1 MKTIDEMLDEVAKN
15 LKVNKKP
22 SGAAAQTKAQNPGSG
37 KKTECREQK
46 NVSEKTG
53 CKKDCKKSECSCG
66 GSNFKKYTGLTLDF
80 AKEISYCIEKG
91 AKAMGINVV
100 VSVVNSGA
108 NPILLNAMDDSYII
122 SAKAAWEK
130 AYTAMALKM
139 PTDIALKESR
149 GGSLDGLTGKDG
161 ISLIPGGRP
170 LESGGRIYGAVG
182 VSGGSTEQD
191 KILSLI
197 GSVYFDARMKL

>member
-15 LKVNKKP
+15 LKVNKNP
-22 SGAAAQTKAQNPGSG
+22 SGAAVQTKAQNSGSG
-37 KKTECREQK
+37 KNSGCSEQK

-66 GSNFKKYTGLTLDF
+66 GDFKKYNSLTLDF

-100 VSVVNSGA
+100 VSVVNNGA
-108 NPILLNAMDDSYII
+108 NPVLLNAMDDSYII